1 MKINT
6 SLPSDASTEQFTFR
20 DKLIASLV
28 MCLVGVFS
36 TAGMIYI
43 FNGAVLFF
51 DNAVTKSRNIFER
64 MEAVAQTPEFKQCIE
79 QRNEDVKLNLEQI
92 D

>member
-6 SLPSDASTEQFTFR
+6 SLPSDASTEQFTFK
-20 DKLIASLV
+20 DKLLGFLITVSA
-28 MCLVGVFS
+28 GVFS
-36 TAGMIYI
+36 VMGMIYI
-43 FNGAVLFF
+43 FNDMQLSFA
-51 DNAVTKSRNIFER
+51 NRVTKSRNTFKQ